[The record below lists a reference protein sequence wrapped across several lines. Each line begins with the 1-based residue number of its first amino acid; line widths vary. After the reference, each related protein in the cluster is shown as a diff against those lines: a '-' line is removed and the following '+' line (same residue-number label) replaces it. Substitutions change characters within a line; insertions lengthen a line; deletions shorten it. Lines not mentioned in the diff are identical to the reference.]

1 MIKNLIFDFGKVL
14 VDYDF
19 ESFFKRYI
27 PNAERCQAVTS
38 ILYNER
44 VQQILDREDKP
55 FDELMEEIIGNN
67 KEYEP
72 EIRYFMAH
80 YPDVVKGEMEGMSDL
95 LKQLKSEGYKFYGL
109 TNWCNKVHQTMAQY
123 EIFQLLDGYIISS
136 EEKVIKPEPEIYHR
150 LFNKYNLK
158 PEECIFADDRV
169 ENIVGGRNV
178 GMDGIIFVDAV
189 QYEKELRQLISKYQ
203 NS

>member
-19 ESFFKRYI
+19 ESFFKSYI

-109 TNWCNKVHQTMAQY
+109 TNWCNKVHRTMAQY

-169 ENIVGGRNV
+169 ENIVGARNV
-178 GMDGIIFVDAV
+178 GMNGIIFVDAV

>member
-19 ESFFKRYI
+19 ESFFKSYI

-150 LFNKYNLK
+150 LFNKYKLK

-178 GMDGIIFVDAV
+178 GMDGIIFVDAR

>member
-19 ESFFKRYI
+19 ESFFKSCI

-38 ILYNER
+38 ILYNEK

>member
-19 ESFFKRYI
+19 ESFFKSYI

-55 FDELMEEIIGNN
+55 FDELMEEIIGSN
-67 KEYEP
+67 KEYEQ

-80 YPDVVKGEMEGMSDL
+80 YPVVVKGEMEGMRDL

>member
-19 ESFFKRYI
+19 ESFFKSCI

-169 ENIVGGRNV
+169 ENIVGARNV

>member
-19 ESFFKRYI
+19 ESFFKSYI

-38 ILYNER
+38 ILYNEK

>member
-19 ESFFKRYI
+19 VSFFKSYI

-80 YPDVVKGEMEGMSDL
+80 YPDVVKGEMEGMRDL

-169 ENIVGGRNV
+169 ENIVGARNV

-189 QYEKELRQLISKYQ
+189 QYEKELRQLISKYL

>member
-19 ESFFKRYI
+19 DSFFKSYI

-55 FDELMEEIIGNN
+55 FDELMEEIISNN

-123 EIFQLLDGYIISS
+123 EIFRLLDGYIISS

-169 ENIVGGRNV
+169 ENIVGARNV

>member
-19 ESFFKRYI
+19 ESFFKSYI

-150 LFNKYNLK
+150 LFNKYKLK

>member
-19 ESFFKRYI
+19 ESFFKSYI

-80 YPDVVKGEMEGMSDL
+80 YPDVVKGEMEGMNDL